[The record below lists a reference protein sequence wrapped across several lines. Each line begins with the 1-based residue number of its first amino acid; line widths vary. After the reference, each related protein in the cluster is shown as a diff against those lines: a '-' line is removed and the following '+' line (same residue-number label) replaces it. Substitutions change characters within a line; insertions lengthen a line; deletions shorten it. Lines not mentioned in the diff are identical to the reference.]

1 MDSFDDIWRNRFN
14 TSKLDESEWNV
25 PDEGVWEGISSHIE
39 ADKRKR
45 RAFIIILFAL
55 LLLLTGVLAGA
66 YLNTRVPVS
75 IEESTTPEPLKKYP
89 EQLLITVDSL
99 FSYNT
104 LPTKRSFSKRSS
116 IKTGLKSPSKHTI
129 IPKSNSNQDKVSL
142 EIIPKNTSNHLPVNT
157 ELNEKKL
164 VSEQGNYFEKRSTS
178 IESNSL
184 PKTVE
189 TVKPLPTLLS
199 LIAFDE
205 EEEIIKTP
213 YFKLIEPKSTTSS
226 RKWSVL
232 LSTGGTLLKH
242 RISEKYS
249 SDLSPFDF
257 NYSDEWGWQSSLQF
271 ELAVNN
277 WLGIYTGLKYERL
290 SSTSGHNSSL
300 DYNPDA
306 EGTSMSNVYA
316 LSLATPYGLSDA
328 SFILS
333 RNQDIAEDVELLV
346 DFKSNHRLHNYSI
359 PLGLSFYPFGKKNKI
374 QSGINLGLGV
384 NYLSTINNQ
393 IKNIDTHHDAIQY
406 ANSHETAY
414 NAPVFKNWHFDY
426 HIGAGITYQITNTI
440 NTNLN
445 FNFSRGINPIFE
457 QESYYT
463 RIDRYSLS
471 LGLAKRF

>member
-14 TSKLDESEWNV
+14 TNKVDESEWNV

-45 RAFIIILFAL
+45 RAFIILLFAF

-66 YLNTRVPVS
+66 YFNTRVPVS
-75 IEESTTPEPLKKYP
+75 VEESSPTKQLKKYP

-99 FSYNT
+99 FSYNI
-104 LPTKRSFSKRSS
+104 LPAKLPFSNRSNL
-116 IKTGLKSPSKHTI
+116 KTGLKSLPKYTTI
-129 IPKSNSNQDKVSL
+129 PESNNIQDEVSL
-142 EIIPKNTSNHLPVNT
+142 EIIPKNTNNLPPVRT
-157 ELNEKKL
+157 ELNEKKPA
-164 VSEQGNYFEKRSTS
+164 SEQDNYFEKRMAS
-178 IESNSL
+178 IEGNSL

-189 TVKPLPTLLS
+189 TIKLLPTLLS
-199 LIAFDE
+199 LIVFE
-205 EEEIIKTP
+205 EEEIPKTP
-213 YFKLIEPKSTTSS
+213 YFKPIEPKNTINS
-226 RKWSVL
+226 RKWSVRL
-232 LSTGGTLLKH
+232 FTGATLLKH

-271 ELAVNN
+271 ELAVND
-277 WLGIYTGLKYERL
+277 WLEIYTGLKYEQL

-300 DYNPDA
+300 NYNPDA
-306 EGTSMSNVYA
+306 EATSMSNVYA

-333 RNQDIAEDVELLV
+333 RNQDIVEDVDLLV
-346 DFKSNHRLHNYSI
+346 DFKSNHRLHNYSVPI
-359 PLGLSFYPFGKKNKI
+359 GLSFYPFGKKNKI
-374 QSGINLGLGV
+374 QSGINLGLGI

-393 IKNIDTHHDAIQY
+393 INNIDTHHDAIQY
-406 ANSHETAY
+406 ANSNETTY

-457 QESYYT
+457 QENYYT